1 MLTIDQTSYWRRYIP
16 LHPPYP
22 RLSSSNSL
30 TNLVPLH
37 FLNFV
42 KTILI
47 FIDVTTRGKYYPDTA
62 LATERD
68 PPLYLHITATTY
80 PALEKASRMVQELI
94 DRDLGSLVDE
104 RRFRRTD
111 ERDEFGRRKWP
122 EEKIPIGM
130 ESVRGFN
137 VRAQIVGPSVH
148 TSLSRDPF
156 PCPRSLAIFYPPS
169 FVHPISTP
177 LAFLFC

>member
-1 MLTIDQTSYWRRYIP
+1 
-16 LHPPYP
+16 
-22 RLSSSNSL
+22 
-30 TNLVPLH
+30 
-37 FLNFV
+37 
-42 KTILI
+42 
-47 FIDVTTRGKYYPDTA
+47 VTTRGKYYPDTT

-68 PPLYLHITATTY
+68 PPLYLHITAQAY

-122 EEKIPIGM
+122 EERIPINM

-137 VRAQIVGPSVH
+137 VRAQIVGPSVTFH
-148 TSLSRDPF
+148 PEFLEVNFRD
-156 PCPRSLAIFYPPS
+156 
-169 FVHPISTP
+169 HM
-177 LAFLFC
+177 

>member
-1 MLTIDQTSYWRRYIP
+1 M
-16 LHPPYP
+16 
-22 RLSSSNSL
+22 
-30 TNLVPLH
+30 V
-37 FLNFV
+37 
-42 KTILI
+42 
-47 FIDVTTRGKYYPDTA
+47 DVTTRGKYYPDTA

-68 PPLYLHITATTY
+68 PPLYIHITAQTY

-122 EEKIPIGM
+122 EERIPINM

-137 VRAQIVGPSVH
+137 VRAQIVGPQVRIPLYPDFIGKWLMVGILCETYFH
-148 TSLSRDPF
+148 RDTNSSPN
-156 PCPRSLAIFYPPS
+156 
-169 FVHPISTP
+169 
-177 LAFLFC
+177 

>member
-1 MLTIDQTSYWRRYIP
+1 M
-16 LHPPYP
+16 
-22 RLSSSNSL
+22 
-30 TNLVPLH
+30 
-37 FLNFV
+37 
-42 KTILI
+42 
-47 FIDVTTRGKYYPDTA
+47 TTRGKYYPDTA

-68 PPLYLHITATTY
+68 PPLYLHITATAY

-122 EEKIPIGM
+122 EERIQINM

-137 VRAQIVGPSVH
+137 VRAQIVGPQVPIPP
-148 TSLSRDPF
+148 LSKGKSNGRDPTLNIF
-156 PCPRSLAIFYPPS
+156 PRKHEHESK
-169 FVHPISTP
+169 
-177 LAFLFC
+177 

>member
-1 MLTIDQTSYWRRYIP
+1 
-16 LHPPYP
+16 
-22 RLSSSNSL
+22 
-30 TNLVPLH
+30 
-37 FLNFV
+37 
-42 KTILI
+42 
-47 FIDVTTRGKYYPDTA
+47 VTTRGKYYPETS

-80 PALEKASRMVQELI
+80 PALERASRAVQDLI

-122 EEKIPIGM
+122 EEKIPISM

-137 VRAQIVGPSVH
+137 VRAQIVGPGGSYVKH
-148 TSLSRDPF
+148 ISTETRTRVQIKGQNSGFMEVSTGRESDEPTFLH
-156 PCPRSLAIFYPPS
+156 ITYPPTPPQLRYFIF
-169 FVHPISTP
+169 FVC
-177 LAFLFC
+177 FCLDGWLMW

>member
-1 MLTIDQTSYWRRYIP
+1 MIELT
-16 LHPPYP
+16 L
-22 RLSSSNSL
+22 
-30 TNLVPLH
+30 
-37 FLNFV
+37 
-42 KTILI
+42 
-47 FIDVTTRGKYYPDTA
+47 DVTTRGKYYPDRT

-80 PALEKASRMVQELI
+80 GALERAARTVQDLI

-122 EEKIPIGM
+122 EVKVPIGM

-137 VRAQIVGPSVH
+137 VRAQVVGPSGSYVKH
-148 TSLSRDPF
+148 ISNVTRTRVQIKGRNSGFTEQSTGRESDEPTYLHITYYPWN
-156 PCPRSLAIFYPPS
+156 PPS
-169 FVHPISTP
+169 PSFLPCLVPCIVFVV
-177 LAFLFC
+177 LFVSIEDGTYG

>member
-1 MLTIDQTSYWRRYIP
+1 MTLFADSIDQTGHWSWYCP
-16 LHPPYP
+16 LPSIAME
-22 RLSSSNSL
+22 LL
-30 TNLVPLH
+30 AKCWCV
-37 FLNFV
+37 
-42 KTILI
+42 
-47 FIDVTTRGKYYPDTA
+47 DVTTRGKYYPDTA

-94 DRDLGSLVDE
+94 DRDMGSLVDE

-122 EEKIPIGM
+122 EERVPIGM

-137 VRAQIVGPSVH
+137 VRAQIVGPGVCS
-148 TSLSRDPF
+148 
-156 PCPRSLAIFYPPS
+156 PPS
-169 FVHPISTP
+169 FRSLTDVGILCETY
-177 LAFLFC
+177 FQ